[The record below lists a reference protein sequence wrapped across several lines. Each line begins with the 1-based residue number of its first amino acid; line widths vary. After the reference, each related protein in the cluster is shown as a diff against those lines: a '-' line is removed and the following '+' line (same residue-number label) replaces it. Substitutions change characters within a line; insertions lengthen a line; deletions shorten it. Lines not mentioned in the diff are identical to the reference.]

1 MGSPIPPAPSAASL
15 LSGEVPDDPLH
26 TIFYFAHQDGSKIR
40 PNLTMVDTDY
50 PERNGPMFDI
60 EKLQE
65 VEHKNY
71 FHTAYHIRMSI
82 PLPDYLW
89 WEAFIPDPREF
100 PSLLKLYG
108 RIIMLRGP
116 SRAFWLRDA
125 ARYHKDTEKIDC
137 PKTKQRHEKID
148 TAIEND
154 PSRKYSYH
162 LLVFPQGVVLVRSS
176 QTTTRKLLDTNLLT
190 SWRQMTWKTS
200 SGR

>member
-1 MGSPIPPAPSAASL
+1 VL
-15 LSGEVPDDPLH
+15 ELSIIDVW
-26 TIFYFAHQDGSKIR
+26 
-40 PNLTMVDTDY
+40 Y

-89 WEAFIPDPREF
+89 WEAFVPDPREF

-108 RIIMLRGP
+108 RVIMLRGP
-116 SRAFWLRDA
+116 SRAFWLWDA
-125 ARYHKDTEKIDC
+125 ARCHMDTAKFDC
-137 PKTKQRHEKID
+137 PKTKQRHDKTD

-162 LLVFPQGVVLVRSS
+162 LLVFPQGVVLDNSIFS
-176 QTTTRKLLDTNLLT
+176 DNNTQITRHQLAHKLEADDVENKFRQVIWGMNVYWRIAEVGGIRIRKEEDTIDAGALLF
-190 SWRQMTWKTS
+190 
-200 SGR
+200 